1 MTLRHLAV
9 LLFATLISA
18 HAALAA
24 DLVVHEWGT
33 FTSFQDEKGSAF
45 TGINAE
51 DEPLP
56 DFCHKIRW
64 SGAVESSGFASK
76 AASRGHPD
84 ITMRLE
90 TPVIYFHPPRE
101 MKLPVAV
108 NVDVQFRG
116 GWLTQFYPDAKV
128 GAEGLTVEQGAF
140 RVESLADGMTGT
152 LSWRDL
158 QVGVN
163 REGPATNS
171 HVWTAPRNVQG
182 ASVMG
187 ASGEAERFVFYRGVA
202 RLNAPIRVA
211 RNEGQT
217 QLVLHSQLSAAV
229 APQMRVE
236 KMWLADFREGD
247 VCAYRRLDAMT
258 LSGQTDSRPL
268 GKSEEQAGM
277 AIDAT
282 FQPDEYAPVK
292 KLREEMKAAL
302 LEDGL
307 FADEAEAL
315 LSTWELSYFKSGG
328 TRLFFLVP
336 RAWTDHYLPLKI
348 SVPSQMVRT
357 MVGRIE
363 IVTPQQRD
371 LLKRIATTSD
381 QAEQLQCY
389 KKMGRFKEVLLSREL
404 SRGSPE
410 ITKFVFK
417 NQINLRGTTE

>member
-1 MTLRHLAV
+1 MRFRHFTVV
-9 LLFATLISA
+9 LFVASIWARTAS
-18 HAALAA
+18 AA

-33 FTSFQDEKGSAF
+33 FTSFQDETGSAF

-64 SGAVESSGFASK
+64 SGAVESSDFQSK

-101 MKLPVAV
+101 MKLPLAV

-116 GWLTQFYPDAKV
+116 GWLTQFYPDARV
-128 GAEGLTVEQGAF
+128 GAEGLSVEQGAF
-140 RVESLADGMTGT
+140 KVEWLANGMTGT

-158 QVGVN
+158 QVGVD
-163 REGPATNS
+163 REGLATNS

-187 ASGEAERFVFYRGVA
+187 ATGEAERFVFYRGVA
-202 RLNAPIRVA
+202 RLDAPIRIV
-211 RNEGQT
+211 RNQRGTE
-217 QLVLHSQLSAAV
+217 LALHSQLSAAV
-229 APQMRVE
+229 APQMRIE
-236 KMWLADFREGD
+236 KMWLADFRDGD
-247 VCAYRRLDAMT
+247 VCAYRRLDPMT
-258 LSGQTDSRPL
+258 LAAQKDAQPNEKPAAPGTTT
-268 GKSEEQAGM
+268 
-277 AIDAT
+277 DAT

-292 KLREEMKAAL
+292 KLRDEMKAAL
-302 LEDGL
+302 VEDGL

-363 IVTPQQRD
+363 IVTPQQRE
-371 LLKRIATTSD
+371 LLKRIAATSD
-381 QAEQLQCY
+381 SAEQLQCY

-404 SRGSPE
+404 SRGSEE
-410 ITKFVFK
+410 ITRFVFK
-417 NQINLRGTTE
+417 NQINLRGRAE

>member
-1 MTLRHLAV
+1 MNLRYLTV
-9 LLFATLISA
+9 LLFVASIWARTAS
-18 HAALAA
+18 AA

-33 FTSFQDEKGSAF
+33 FTSFQDEKGTAF

-64 SGAVESSGFASK
+64 SGAVESSDFQSK

-101 MKLPVAV
+101 MKLPLAV
-108 NVDVQFRG
+108 NVDVQFHG

-140 RVESLADGMTGT
+140 RVKSLADGMTGT

-158 QVGVN
+158 RVGVD
-163 REGPATNS
+163 REGPATRS
-171 HVWTAPRNVQG
+171 HVWTAPRNVRG

-202 RLNAPIRVA
+202 RLDAPIRVM
-211 RNEGQT
+211 RNQT
-217 QLVLHSQLSAAV
+217 GSQLALHSQLSRDV
-229 APQMRVE
+229 APLMRVD
-236 KMWLADFREGD
+236 KLWLADFRDGD
-247 VCAYRRLDAMT
+247 VCAYRRLDPIT
-258 LSGQTDSRPL
+258 LASQKDSPPSAL
-268 GKSEEQAGM
+268 LVT
-277 AIDAT
+277 DAT
-282 FQPDEYAPVK
+282 FQPDQYVSVK
-292 KLREEMKAAL
+292 GLREDMKAAL
-302 LEDGL
+302 VEDGF

-336 RAWTDHYLPLKI
+336 RAWTDHYLPLKL

-371 LLKRIATTSD
+371 LLKRIASATD
-381 QAEQLQCY
+381 QAEQLRCY
-389 KKMGRFKEVLLSREL
+389 KQMGRFKEVLLSREL
-404 SRGSPE
+404 ARGSQE
-410 ITKFVFK
+410 INNFVFK
-417 NQINLRGTTE
+417 NQINLRGTSE